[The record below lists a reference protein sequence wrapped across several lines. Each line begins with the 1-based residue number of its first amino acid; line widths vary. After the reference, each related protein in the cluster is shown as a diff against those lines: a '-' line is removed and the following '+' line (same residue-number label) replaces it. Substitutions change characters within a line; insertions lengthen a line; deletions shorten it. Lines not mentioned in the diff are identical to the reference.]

1 MNALVLAI
9 TDRFDVL
16 GKCQSTMQIVRF
28 LWVGNESAQ
37 PVGAASKAV
46 GVADNQW
53 RKLLFGSVG
62 GSLEQPCSVGGGGG

>member
-16 GKCQSTMQIVRF
+16 GKCQSTMQIIRL
-28 LWVGNESAQ
+28 LWVGDEFAQ

-46 GVADNQW
+46 GVADNKW

-62 GSLEQPCSVGGGGG
+62 GSLEQPCYVGRGSG